1 MNTCAPPRKHSH
13 KYPGDCPPNKK
24 SFHSLEEIVQDYI
37 DTRRHCAKEEMEY
50 FGGHPTTLPEAI
62 RIAALA
68 INSKGKRHSHR
79 RRIPL
84 SMLGDFRRG
93 LLRKSK
99 ALRSCKSFPDLMAI
113 SEKIA
118 AGIWK
123 HSELTV
129 YDTTHRIGAYL
140 DVPPDRVYLHT
151 GTREGARALGFKGA
165 FPFIFRRELPKS
177 FRKLRPYE
185 IEDCLCIYKEVL
197 KLISHR

>member
-1 MNTCAPPRKHSH
+1 
-13 KYPGDCPPNKK
+13 
-24 SFHSLEEIVQDYI
+24 
-37 DTRRHCAKEEMEY
+37 MEY
-50 FGGHPTTLPEAI
+50 FGDHTRTLPEAI

-68 INSKGKRHSHR
+68 INSKGKRHSHQ

-84 SMLGDFRRG
+84 SMLEDFRRG

-99 ALRSCKSFPDLMAI
+99 ALRSCKSFPELMAI

-123 HSELTV
+123 HSKLTV
-129 YDTTHRIGAYL
+129 YDITHRIGAYL

-165 FPFIFRRELPKS
+165 FPFIFRRELPKP
-177 FRKLRPYE
+177 FHRLKPHE
-185 IEDCLCIYKEVL
+185 IENCLCIYAVEL
-197 KLISHR
+197 KRLGWKLVD